1 MEYNSS
7 NFLLETIV
15 PQEELIVSRTD
26 LKGNITYAN
35 DLFADISGYTVDE
48 LLGKP
53 HNIVRHPDMPKIIF
67 KEMWEDLQANKRWSG
82 FVKNM
87 RKDFGYYWVYAE
99 ISGVYKNGA
108 LIEYKS
114 IRSPITFEDK
124 VKYQKQYD
132 QIREYNSELKRIV
145 IYK

>member
-1 MEYNSS
+1 MEFTSG
-7 NFLLETIV
+7 NFFIETIV
-15 PQEELIVSRTD
+15 PKNELIVSRTD